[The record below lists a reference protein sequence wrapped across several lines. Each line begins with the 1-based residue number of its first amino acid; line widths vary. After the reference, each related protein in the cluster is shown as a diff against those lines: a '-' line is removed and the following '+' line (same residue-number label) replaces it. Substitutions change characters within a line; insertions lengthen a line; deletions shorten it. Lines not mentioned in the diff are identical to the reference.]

1 MRIPNRIL
9 VAVVIVGLTAGISG
23 IAIAAVK
30 AVAKPTPRKERTY
43 KPGKAMM
50 ALTKLK
56 IDVPAISIPAS
67 PMPPLQISAMNVGE
81 PSTGVDDSF
90 NNFRGDKNLV
100 PTAPKPT
107 IPSMPTIDMTAR
119 PSAPTAP
126 TMPTAPTGPTGGA
139 VPAPSTGGA
148 PVPSA
153 STCAQFAA
161 MPNAGLCSM
170 VGDSGGQALCQ
181 ACKSAGF

>member
-9 VAVVIVGLTAGISG
+9 VAVVIVGLTAGVGG
-23 IAIAAVK
+23 IAMAAVK
-30 AVAKPTPRKERTY
+30 AVAKPTPRQERTY
-43 KPGKAMM
+43 KPGKAMT
-50 ALTKLK
+50 ALAKLK
-56 IDVPAISIPAS
+56 IDVPIISVSAS
-67 PMPPLQISAMNVGE
+67 PLPPLQISAMNVGE

-107 IPSMPTIDMTAR
+107 IPAMPTMTGR
-119 PSAPTAP
+119 PTAPTAP
-126 TMPTAPTGPTGGA
+126 TGPTATTGPTGGA
-139 VPAPSTGGA
+139 VPAPTTGGA
-148 PVPSA
+148 PTPST
-153 STCAQFAA
+153 STCAQFAS

-170 VGDSGGQALCQ
+170 VGDASGQALCQ